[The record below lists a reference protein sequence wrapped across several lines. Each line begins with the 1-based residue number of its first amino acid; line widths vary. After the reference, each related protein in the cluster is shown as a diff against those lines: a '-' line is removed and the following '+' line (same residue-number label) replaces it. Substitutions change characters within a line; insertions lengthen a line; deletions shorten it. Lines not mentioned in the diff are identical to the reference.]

1 MLDKW
6 FPLSI
11 LSLSEIRDTIQSRIV
26 KKTTIVHDGWLPT
39 ESAVTELGYKHPPS
53 VKHDK
58 GYRDPKTG
66 FHTNDAE
73 SENARVKGKNRVR
86 YGKLQLNEQELA
98 EYVFYVNLGKSMSK
112 VLEGL
117 ALSNGGVVKNT
128 PIV

>member
-1 MLDKW
+1 M
-6 FPLSI
+6 
-11 LSLSEIRDTIQSRIV
+11 
-26 KKTTIVHDGWLPT
+26 
-39 ESAVTELGYKHPPS
+39 
-53 VKHDK
+53 
-58 GYRDPKTG
+58 
-66 FHTNDAE
+66 
-73 SENARVKGKNRVR
+73 KGKNRVR